1 MSENQKQMLIDVTN
15 IITTLNIEEATAI
28 TKYAEKL
35 IDIKLLSLE
44 PTILLE
50 NMDTTEKVMLLKE
63 LSKSDEQRQK
73 EENEAISIED
83 FIVGMGLTN
92 EIQN

>member
-92 EIQN
+92 EIHN